1 MKTTRIR
8 FVLALAILGLWACG
22 DNLENAAP
30 MTVAFDW
37 QQIDKGSQ
45 DNPEIRLGGVP
56 PETARFLVSLVD
68 RNLEGFDHGSGYA
81 ANDGSGVI
89 ARGAVKGSYNGP
101 DPPFPSVKHTYE
113 ITVKALDADGR
124 VIGIGRQAKVF
135 PYSDER

>member
-1 MKTTRIR
+1 
-8 FVLALAILGLWACG
+8 
-22 DNLENAAP
+22 
-30 MTVAFDW
+30 
-37 QQIDKGSQ
+37 
-45 DNPEIRLGGVP
+45 
-56 PETARFLVSLVD
+56 VD

-81 ANDGSGVI
+81 ANDGSGII

-135 PYSDER
+135 VYSDER